1 MLDNFKP
8 ATPKRPNNPNS
19 SPVSDQDVLASFG
32 VESTDKKVTEQPPEP
47 NQQQPESFE
56 PKEPAKFRVKTS
68 QPSNKKRNLIILG
81 VVLFVLAAATG
92 GYWWTHKKKATAVS
106 GQTTVIAVKKVEKP
120 KIYSPLTGTEV
131 ATQELANRPVTGVM
145 IENSPDA
152 RPQSGLDQAGIV
164 FEAIAEG
171 GITRFLALYQEARP
185 DYMGPIRS
193 ARPYYVEW
201 AKTFDASYAHV
212 GGSPDALALI
222 KTLGVKDLDQ
232 FANGNAY
239 QRVTVRSAPHN
250 VYSDFTKLDA
260 LNTSKGYTS
269 SKFTPWERKTD
280 VKQTPTAAII
290 DLSVSGP
297 AYSPRFTYDAAS
309 NSYLRLQEGEPHY
322 VVAKDQ
328 TTKKQINPKTV
339 IVLVTN
345 YGIENDGIHS
355 IYKTT
360 GSGNMYVFQDGIV
373 SVGKWSK
380 TDAKSQFVF
389 TDKNGLPMKL
399 NRGQTWVTLVSSD
412 SAVSYK
418 P

>member
-1 MLDNFKP
+1 VLDNFKP
-8 ATPKRPNNPNS
+8 ATPKRPN
-19 SPVSDQDVLASFG
+19 SPRAPSVSDEDVLASFG
-32 VESTDKKVTEQPPEP
+32 SANSDQIAPEQL
-47 NQQQPESFE
+47 
-56 PKEPAKFRVKTS
+56 PKPVASADDSQEPAKFRVKTS
-68 QPSNKKRNLIILG
+68 APNNKKRTFILIGI
-81 VVLFVLAAATG
+81 VVFVIAALAA
-92 GYWWTHKKKATAVS
+92 GYWWTHKK
-106 GQTTVIAVKKVEKP
+106 QTTTSTSQAAVVVAKKIEKP
-120 KIYSPLTGTEV
+120 KIYSPLTGVEV
-131 ATQELANRPVTGVM
+131 TSQDLANRPVTGVM

-152 RPQSGLDQAGIV
+152 RPQSALDQAGIV

-171 GITRFLALYQEARP
+171 GITRFLALFQEDQP
-185 DYMGPIRS
+185 NYIGPVRS

-201 AKTFDASYAHV
+201 AKTFDAGYAHV

-232 FANGNAY
+232 FANGNSY
-239 QRVTVRSAPHN
+239 TRVTSRDAPHN
-250 VYSDFTKLDA
+250 VYTDFIKLDA

-269 SKFTPWERKTD
+269 SKFTPWERKAD
-280 VKQTPTAAII
+280 VKQTPTASII

-297 AYSPRFTYDAAS
+297 AYSPRFTYDATT

-322 VVAKDQ
+322 VLAKDL

-345 YGIENDGIHS
+345 YGLDNDGYHS
-355 IYKTT
+355 SYKTT

-373 SVGKWSK
+373 SIGKWSK
-380 TDAKSQFVF
+380 ADTKTQFVF
-389 TDKNGLPMKL
+389 TDKNGLSMKL

>member
-8 ATPKRPNNPNS
+8 AAPKRPNNLNS

-32 VESTDKKVTEQPPEP
+32 SANADNSAPQQLPEP
-47 NQQQPESFE
+47 VVSTPDSPESQE
-56 PKEPAKFRVKTS
+56 SAKFRVKTS
-68 QPSNKKRNLIILG
+68 KPSKKKRNFIFAGIILLI
-81 VVLFVLAAATG
+81 VAALAA
-92 GYWWTHKKKATAVS
+92 GYWWTHKKVATTAN
-106 GQTTVIAVKKVEKP
+106 GQTTVVAIKKVEKP
-120 KIYSPLTGTEV
+120 KIYSPLTGVEV
-131 ATQELANRPVTGVM
+131 ASQDLANRPVTGVM

-152 RPQSGLDQAGIV
+152 RPQSSLDQAGVV

-171 GITRFLALYQEARP
+171 GITRFLALFQEAQP
-185 DYMGPIRS
+185 NYIGPIRS

-222 KTLGVKDLDQ
+222 KTLGVNDLDQ
-232 FANGNAY
+232 FANGNSY
-239 QRVTVRSAPHN
+239 YRINSREAPHN
-250 VYSDFTKLDA
+250 VYTDFTKLDA

-269 SKFTPWERKTD
+269 SKFTSWERKID
-280 VKQTPTAAII
+280 VKQTPTASII

-297 AYSPRFTYDAAS
+297 TYSPRFTYDAAT

-322 VVAKDQ
+322 VLDKDQ

-339 IVLVTN
+339 VVLVTA
-345 YGIENDGIHS
+345 YSLDNDGYHS
-355 IYKTT
+355 SYKTT
-360 GSGNMYVFQDGIV
+360 GSGTMYVFQDGIA
-373 SVGKWSK
+373 STGTWSR
-380 TDAKSQFVF
+380 TGATTQYVF

-399 NRGQTWVTLVSSD
+399 NRGQTWITLVSSD

>member
-8 ATPKRPNNPNS
+8 APPKRPNNPNTT
-19 SPVSDQDVLASFG
+19 PVSDQDVLASFG
-32 VESTDKKVTEQPPEP
+32 ADSTPSGTANNAPETPKSPEQDT
-47 NQQQPESFE
+47 QQ
-56 PKEPAKFRVKTS
+56 KEPAKFRVKTS
-68 QPSNKKRNLIILG
+68 QPSNKKRNIIIIG
-81 VVLFVLAAATG
+81 VIVGLLAVLAG
-92 GYWWTHKKKATAVS
+92 GYWWTHKNQAVTAS
-106 GQTTVIAVKKVEKP
+106 QPTTVVAVKKVEKP
-120 KIYSPLTGTEV
+120 KIYSPLTGVEV
-131 ATQELANRPVTGVM
+131 ASQDLANRPVTGIM

-152 RPQSGLDQAGIV
+152 RPQSALDQAGVV

-171 GITRFLALYQEARP
+171 GITRFLALFQEAQP
-185 DYMGPIRS
+185 NYIGPVRS

-201 AKTFDASYAHV
+201 AKTFDAGYGHV

-232 FANGNAY
+232 FSNGDSY
-239 QRVTVRSAPHN
+239 YRITTREAPHN
-250 VYSDFTKLDA
+250 VYTDFTKLDA
-260 LNTSKGYTS
+260 LNKSKGYTT
-269 SKFTPWERKTD
+269 SKFTSWDRKQD
-280 VKQTPTAAII
+280 VAQTPTAAII

-297 AYSPRFTYDAAS
+297 AYSPRFTYDAAT

-322 VVAKDQ
+322 VIAKDQ

-345 YGIENDGIHS
+345 YGLDNDGYHS
-355 IYKTT
+355 SYKTT
-360 GSGNMYVFQDGIV
+360 GTGNMYVFQDGIV
-373 SVGKWSK
+373 SVGKWSRAG
-380 TDAKSQFVF
+380 TTTQYVF

-399 NRGQTWVTLVSSD
+399 NRGQTWITLVSSD